1 MGEPKVSFRAVPRVL
16 VLILLILSSARWAAA
31 QTPNTIA
38 TIVGG
43 GTNPTSP
50 TAAFLPSV
58 TGTVKD
64 SSNNVYV
71 VVGPLNVVYKITPAG
86 QMSVFAGTGIAGFSG
101 DGGPAASAELYNPI
115 AIALDGAGDLYIAD
129 QYNNRI
135 RRVDA
140 TTGVITTFAGTGNQ
154 YDGGGFFGGYSG
166 DSGPATSAMLNE
178 PSSLAFDANGNLF
191 VADAGNEVIRRI
203 DNTTSHII
211 TTYAGNGTPG
221 TPGTANGDGGPAT
234 SAQLNAYFAQLG
246 VAVDSTGNLYIA
258 DAGDSVVRKVDTSA
272 SHIITTFA
280 GSPSH
285 TFTFS
290 GNGGPANQAGL
301 NTPFSLYFDGS
312 GNLLIADTYNGV
324 VRKVDTT
331 TNHIITTFAG
341 GSGSCLNLSTGCG
354 DGGLPTSAVLNRP
367 YGVFVDSTADTFIS
381 DYGSGTV
388 RKVTAGA
395 SLVISTFAG
404 GGTGGLGGTAT
415 SAIVPLPYTVASDPS
430 GNLFV
435 LDNYSIARFNTSTNT
450 LTDYAGNG
458 VEGVAIGPGNG
469 DGGAAATANLFYPG
483 AMALDSSENF
493 YFGEWGRWIR
503 RVNATTGV
511 ITTYAGTGN
520 LCNAT
525 ATPACGDGGPATSAT
540 FGGQIDG
547 IATDSGGN
555 VYVADALLNRI
566 RRIDATTGM
575 ITNYAGTGASGY
587 TGDGG
592 PATAATFS
600 YPTGIAFDSAGNM
613 YVADSGNN
621 VIRMIDNSAAH
632 NVTTYAFNGLPTFG
646 GDGGDALSASMQ
658 FPEQVAVDAAGNLFV
673 GAGYDNVVRRIDN
686 GEGGTERSIIT
697 VAGDVQNLDGGFGGD
712 GGPSTQALLSNFGV
726 AVDAHHNLYIA
737 DAGNNRIRKVHMVPA
752 AVVTPVL
759 PTQFGPVFAGS
770 SSASGE
776 VLFGNTG
783 LDDLQVNNVT
793 VPAGFTVTTCNGTIN
808 SFAVIPGFNDGCEIV
823 VTFAPAA
830 GTPPG
835 TITGN
840 LTFTTNDPANP
851 SYSFPLSGVVAASP
865 GVTLSVSLV
874 GSGIVEST
882 PSGIVCEN
890 TGGTCSDNFP
900 TNDSV
905 TLDAVPLS
913 GYSFSGWTVNGSSTV
928 CPGTSVC
935 TITITAATAVVA
947 TFTTGSTSPSPT
959 LTVAGAGTG
968 NGTITSSPAG
978 INCTITGGV
987 ASGTCSFSGFA
998 AGTTNVVLTATAASG
1013 SKFAGW
1019 LTTLC
1024 GLLPLSEASGPCR
1037 FTLAYASLVSAPQ
1050 VTALFSGPPQPFAA
1064 GQIFV
1069 GTYAGTILVY
1079 NPNGTLAQVLSS
1091 GNLSPNS
1098 AIYGMNFDATGNLYA
1113 ASPSASGVTDGT
1125 VEFFANDGSGPTTFG
1140 VYTAGQPSDVLFDP
1154 SGNAFVGGASGT
1166 TLGILEFAGGK
1177 NGAPTKTFYPADE
1190 SNTSDNGV
1198 YVDLLDDNASML
1210 YTDGGNWVGNFDI
1223 LNNHQNPDFAD
1234 NLPGVGA
1241 YQIRELSDKTVL
1253 VADTNEIVR
1262 LSASGSVIQTYTPGV
1277 AAGAAGTFY
1286 ALALDPSGSSFWTG
1300 DGVAGK
1306 VYQVRVSDGAILNTI
1321 NTGLTFA
1328 AANSPTIFGLAVL
1341 GSTSSG
1347 AADVSVTMTGPASSV
1362 LQNSPMTFTIIVKNN
1377 GPSTAAN
1384 VTVTDPFPTGITISS
1399 AVSSLGT
1406 CAGTTTVTCTLGTMT
1421 SGQTALVTLTA
1432 ASSLAGTL
1440 FNTVNATTTTPDPNA
1455 NNNSAGTSTTV
1466 LPAAT
1471 LQVVAPFSGSGRVTD
1486 NLGLINCVSTAGV
1499 LTGTC
1504 IGNYATGTE
1513 VTLTGTPSSGSTLS
1527 GWYPCSGTGSCVIE
1541 IGTSPQVAEVFFT
1554 PGVSSYTLTLTD
1566 IGTGTGKVTDNTG
1579 QISCSE
1585 ASGVVTGT
1593 CSASYTGGTLVTLT
1607 ESVTSPSTFGGWGG
1621 ACASSG
1627 TATTCGFT
1635 ITANTAASA
1644 DFVPPPV
1651 SENLTFPAGVNPP
1664 PQQAVF
1670 NCPSNSNP
1678 TPANPCTD
1686 PNAYSAQ
1693 LALAQVNS
1701 SFTITV
1707 TAVEVPPS
1715 QYDGLCETGN
1725 TVTNDFDCRF
1735 STFFNYGT
1743 DANGN
1748 AIVPYC
1754 YPYANGNC
1762 VHYEVYQGTPG
1773 NEPDPSLYSGPVNWQ
1788 IAFNNDTFVPPT
1800 SHWSGSQP
1808 QFYDDP
1814 DYAPTPTSAVGSLCT
1829 QPMTINGVPQ
1839 SYSCQFE
1846 FDITTFVTPG
1856 QLVDT
1861 LIGGTTKQLNDV
1873 VIAFPPSIGGQLNVT
1888 TTPDAATASA
1898 GQAIGFTVA
1907 VTNAGPGSETGVTLS
1922 DPLPAGASWTI
1933 SPAYGGPGSC
1943 SIGGTAGSQVLN
1955 CTLGT
1960 LGNGATA
1967 SVHVSGASA
1976 AAGVYTSTTTVTVGN
1991 QQILSIAAI
2000 TVSAEA
2006 SSFSSLTASQTI
2018 PFGTPSVTLS
2028 GVLSGAGPEYPA
2040 SGETV
2045 SVTIDGVT
2053 HTTTTGTN
2061 GAFTLAFPTSTIPA
2075 STTPYTITYS
2085 YTGDSDLKAASNS
2098 SSTLTVTAVTPTIAI
2113 QLASTSPVALSENGN
2128 GYTVALTLMNSGN
2141 TAANVVVTGA
2151 TLGASSTPAFPA
2163 GNSATVPAGGTAT
2176 VQITFT
2182 PSAGAAGASVPFK
2195 ASGTYAGGSLSGNWS
2210 VSVRSVKLP

>member
-1 MGEPKVSFRAVPRVL
+1 MDEQSSHSYIVPRVL
-16 VLILLILSSARWAAA
+16 VLALLLLSPAGWAAA
-31 QTPNTIA
+31 QAPNTIT
-38 TIVGG
+38 TIAGG

-50 TAAFLPSV
+50 TSAFLPSV

-64 SSNNVYV
+64 ISNNVYV

-86 QMSVFAGTGIAGFSG
+86 QMSVYAGNGIAGFSG
-101 DGGPAASAELYNPI
+101 DGGPATSAELYYPI

-129 QYNNRI
+129 QFNDRI

-140 TTGVITTFAGTGNQ
+140 TTGVITTFAGTSNQ

-166 DSGPATSAMLNE
+166 DGGPATNAMLNE

-221 TPGTANGDGGPAT
+221 APGTANGDGGPAT
-234 SAQLNAYFAQLG
+234 SAELNAYYAQLG
-246 VAVDSTGNLYIA
+246 VALDSSGNLYIA
-258 DAGDSVVRKVDTSA
+258 DSGDSVVRKVDTSP

-285 TFTFS
+285 VFTFS

-341 GSGSCLNLSTGCG
+341 GNGSCLSSTTGCG
-354 DGGLPTSAVLNRP
+354 DGGLPTSAALNRP

-395 SLVISTFAG
+395 SLTISTFAG
-404 GGTGGLGGTAT
+404 GGTGGLGGSAT
-415 SAIVPLPYTVASDPS
+415 SAIVPLPYTVASDAS

-435 LDNYSIARFNTSTNT
+435 LDNYAIARFNNSTGV
-450 LTDYAGNG
+450 LTDYAGSG
-458 VEGVAIGPGNG
+458 FEGVNVGPGNG
-469 DGGAAATANLFYPG
+469 DGGPAATANLFYPG
-483 AMALDSSENF
+483 AMALDASGNL

-503 RVNATTGV
+503 KINGTTQT
-511 ITTYAGTGN
+511 ITTYAGTGAQ
-520 LCNAT
+520 CNPS
-525 ATPACGDGGPATSAT
+525 ATPTCGDGGAAISAT

-555 VYVADALLNRI
+555 LYVADALLNRI
-566 RRIDATTGM
+566 RRIDATTGV

-621 VIRMIDNSAAH
+621 VIRMIDNTPSH

-686 GEGGTERSIIT
+686 GEGSTERSVIT
-697 VAGDVQNLDGGFGGD
+697 VAGDVQNLDGGFSGD
-712 GGPSTQALLSNFGV
+712 GGPSTQALLSNYGL
-726 AVDAHHNLYIA
+726 AVDSHENLYIA
-737 DAGNNRIRKVHMVPA
+737 DAGNNRIRKVHMAPV
-752 AVVTPVL
+752 AVVESLL

-770 SSASGE
+770 SSTSGE
-776 VLFGNTG
+776 VVFGNTG
-783 LDDLQVNNVT
+783 LDDLQVNNVS
-793 VPAGFTVTTCNGTIN
+793 VPAGFTVTTCNGAIN
-808 SFAVIPGFNDGCEIV
+808 SFAVPPGASDACEIV

-830 GTPPG
+830 GTAPG

-865 GVTLSVSLV
+865 GVTLSVSIT

-890 TGGTCSDNFP
+890 TGGTCSANFP
-900 TNDSV
+900 SSESV

-913 GYSFSGWTVNGSSTV
+913 GYSFASWMVNGSSTT
-928 CPGTSVC
+928 CPGTGLC
-935 TITITAATAVVA
+935 TITLTAATTVVA
-947 TFTTGSTSPSPT
+947 TFTSGSTSPSPT
-959 LTVAGAGTG
+959 LTVAGGGTG
-968 NGTITSSPAG
+968 SGTITSSPAG
-978 INCTITGGV
+978 INCTITGG
-987 ASGTCSFSGFA
+987 ASSGTCSFSGFA

-1024 GLLPLSEASGPCR
+1024 GLLPLSETSGPCR
-1037 FTLAYASLVSAPQ
+1037 FTLAYASLFSAPQ

-1113 ASPSASGVTDGT
+1113 ASPNASGVTDGT
-1125 VEFFANDGSGPTTFG
+1125 VEFFANDGAGPTTFG
-1140 VYTAGQPSDVLFDP
+1140 AYAAGQPSDVLFDP
-1154 SGNAFVGGASGT
+1154 SGNAFVGGASGSL
-1166 TLGILEFAGGK
+1166 LGILEFAGGK
-1177 NGAPTKTFYPADE
+1177 NGAPTSAFYLADE
-1190 SNTSDNGV
+1190 SNITGNGV
-1198 YVDLLDDNASML
+1198 YIDLLDDNASML
-1210 YTDGGNWVGNFDI
+1210 YTNGGNWVGNFDV

-1253 VADTNEIVR
+1253 VADTSEIVR
-1262 LSASGSVIQTYTPGV
+1262 LSTSGSVIQTYTPGV
-1277 AAGAAGTFY
+1277 AAGGAGTFY
-1286 ALALDPSGSSFWTG
+1286 ALALDPSGTSFWTG

-1306 VYQVRVSDGAILNTI
+1306 VYQVRVSDGTILNTI

-1328 AANSPTIFGLAVL
+1328 AAGSPTIFGLAVL

-1347 AADVSVTMTGPASSV
+1347 AADVSVGMTGPGSSV
-1362 LQNSPMTFTIIVKNN
+1362 LENTAMTFTITVKNN
-1377 GPSTAAN
+1377 GPSSAAN
-1384 VTVTDPFPTGITISS
+1384 VTVTDPFPSGITVTS
-1399 AVSSLGT
+1399 AVSSFGS
-1406 CAGTTTVTCTLGTMT
+1406 CQATTTVTCALGTMT
-1421 SGQTALVTLTA
+1421 SGQIAVITLTTT
-1432 ASSLAGTL
+1432 SSLAGTL
-1440 FNTVNATTTTPDPNA
+1440 FNTVNVTTTTPDPNA
-1455 NNNSAGTSTTV
+1455 NNNSAGTSTNV
-1466 LPAAT
+1466 LAAAT
-1471 LQVVAPFSGSGRVTD
+1471 LQIYAPFTGSGTVTD
-1486 NLGLINCVSTAGV
+1486 NLGHINCVSTGGV

-1513 VTLTGTPSSGSTLS
+1513 VTLTAVPSAGSVLS
-1527 GWYPCSGTGSCVIE
+1527 GWYPCTGTGPCEIQ
-1541 IGTSPQVAEVFFT
+1541 IGTSAQIAEVFFT

-1566 IGTGTGKVTDNTG
+1566 IGTGVGTVTDNTG
-1579 QISCSE
+1579 QIDCSE
-1585 ASGVVTGT
+1585 ANGVVSGTCTGT
-1593 CSASYTGGTLVTLT
+1593 YAGGAAVTLT
-1607 ESVTSPSTFGGWGG
+1607 ESATSPSTFGGWGA

-1627 TATTCGFT
+1627 TAATCGLT
-1635 ITANTAASA
+1635 ITANTSASA

-1651 SENLTFPAGVNPP
+1651 SKNLTFPAGVNPP

-1670 NCPSNSNP
+1670 NCPSNPNP

-1686 PNAYSAQ
+1686 PDAYSAQ

-1725 TVTNDFDCRF
+1725 TVANDFD
-1735 STFFNYGT
+1735 
-1743 DANGN
+1743 
-1748 AIVPYC
+1748 
-1754 YPYANGNC
+1754 
-1762 VHYEVYQGTPG
+1762 
-1773 NEPDPSLYSGPVNWQ
+1773 
-1788 IAFNNDTFVPPT
+1788 
-1800 SHWSGSQP
+1800 
-1808 QFYDDP
+1808 
-1814 DYAPTPTSAVGSLCT
+1814 
-1829 QPMTINGVPQ
+1829 
-1839 SYSCQFE
+1839 
-1846 FDITTFVTPG
+1846 
-1856 QLVDT
+1856 
-1861 LIGGTTKQLNDV
+1861 
-1873 VIAFPPSIGGQLNVT
+1873 
-1888 TTPDAATASA
+1888 
-1898 GQAIGFTVA
+1898 
-1907 VTNAGPGSETGVTLS
+1907 
-1922 DPLPAGASWTI
+1922 
-1933 SPAYGGPGSC
+1933 
-1943 SIGGTAGSQVLN
+1943 
-1955 CTLGT
+1955 
-1960 LGNGATA
+1960 
-1967 SVHVSGASA
+1967 
-1976 AAGVYTSTTTVTVGN
+1976 
-1991 QQILSIAAI
+1991 
-2000 TVSAEA
+2000 
-2006 SSFSSLTASQTI
+2006 
-2018 PFGTPSVTLS
+2018 
-2028 GVLSGAGPEYPA
+2028 
-2040 SGETV
+2040 
-2045 SVTIDGVT
+2045 
-2053 HTTTTGTN
+2053 
-2061 GAFTLAFPTSTIPA
+2061 
-2075 STTPYTITYS
+2075 
-2085 YTGDSDLKAASNS
+2085 
-2098 SSTLTVTAVTPTIAI
+2098 
-2113 QLASTSPVALSENGN
+2113 
-2128 GYTVALTLMNSGN
+2128 
-2141 TAANVVVTGA
+2141 
-2151 TLGASSTPAFPA
+2151 
-2163 GNSATVPAGGTAT
+2163 
-2176 VQITFT
+2176 
-2182 PSAGAAGASVPFK
+2182 
-2195 ASGTYAGGSLSGNWS
+2195 
-2210 VSVRSVKLP
+2210 